1 MIKIMVCLLIGV
13 VIAGCNGIVQP
24 DLSGPHSDSYFTVFS
39 DFPVPFLYMASAVQW
54 NDDYAVTVRHTP
66 FITDVKHVCSTNC
79 DLVFIHKKAKGR
91 CPSWRAPHVGES
103 ITAVGTSPYLV
114 TTTGLGK
121 TYETRF
127 LNTAEE
133 SGEHY
138 GIHDAPLVVG
148 MSGGPVIGSD
158 GKVIGINTGFYS
170 TSMNEKITQPGLK
183 GALRVSIFIPY
194 TIIKREWDIHVAH
207 LDFPPDTKCTT
218 K

>member
-1 MIKIMVCLLIGV
+1 MIKIMVYFFIGV

-91 CPSWRAPHVGES
+91 CPSWRPRRTGEN

-114 TTTGLGK
+114 TTTGVGK
-121 TYETRF
+121 VYETPF
-127 LNTAEE
+127 LDTAEE
-133 SGEHY
+133 SGDHY
-138 GIHDAPLVVG
+138 AIHDAPLVVG